1 VHRLNID
8 YLNNSVH
15 GGENVMPPRDSFPGP
30 VKPQKLQGEKA
41 IVSAVAKYFET
52 APSLQKSASED
63 TESSIINA
71 LHRYFVTK

>member
-1 VHRLNID
+1 
-8 YLNNSVH
+8 
-15 GGENVMPPRDSFPGP
+15 MPPRDSFPGP
-30 VKPQKLQGEKA
+30 VKSKKLQGEKA

-52 APSLQKSASED
+52 APSLQKSTSED